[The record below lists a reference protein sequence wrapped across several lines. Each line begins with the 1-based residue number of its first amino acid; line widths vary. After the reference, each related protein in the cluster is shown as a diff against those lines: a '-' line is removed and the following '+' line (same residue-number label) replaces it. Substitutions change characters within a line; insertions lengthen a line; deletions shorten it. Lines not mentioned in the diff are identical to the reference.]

1 MYCKQDCMQRA
12 LSAEEDIGAHAISAR
27 SVGAGEIHTDITKQ
41 QKPPP
46 KVAQWQK

>member
-1 MYCKQDCMQRA
+1 MYGKQDCMQRA
-12 LSAEEDIGAHAISAR
+12 WAAVEDIGAHAISAR

-46 KVAQWQK
+46 KVAQ

>member
-1 MYCKQDCMQRA
+1 MYCTQDCMQRA

-27 SVGAGEIHTDITKQ
+27 SVGAGEIHTKQ

-46 KVAQWQK
+46 KVSQ

>member
-1 MYCKQDCMQRA
+1 MYCKQDCMQHA
-12 LSAEEDIGAHAISAR
+12 WSAVEDIGAHAISAR

-46 KVAQWQK
+46 KVAQ